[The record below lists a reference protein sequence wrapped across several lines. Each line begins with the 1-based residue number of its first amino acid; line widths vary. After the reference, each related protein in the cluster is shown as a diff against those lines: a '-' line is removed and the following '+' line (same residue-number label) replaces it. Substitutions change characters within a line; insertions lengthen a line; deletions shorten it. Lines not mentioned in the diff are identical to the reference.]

1 MAATTVEL
9 AQTGEYLGHHQR
21 PFSLARVHL
30 EQMARNAEGGPI
42 VIDYEHATQ
51 LADMGSEVPAAGWIS
66 RVWVDGDTLYGEV
79 AWTDRAATMIDD
91 DEYRFLSPVIDLDA
105 VHPNTGEP
113 IGAVLISVGLTNV
126 PFIQGMEP
134 VTNSQDNTSGTG
146 HALCTLSP
154 TSSQALRNRTAPSSS
169 ASSQPTNDPDMEDD
183 TRSTLTALKR
193 KLKGIF
199 NSASDDELD
208 LLDEARQAKQ
218 RADALAEAKDELE
231 KQLDDAQEQIDT
243 LSEQLSEA
251 ETTQQ
256 EQQQAQDEA
265 LLNSAVEKG
274 KIKKSDRD
282 DWAERLEDNREGTRS
297 LLNSIPSGTV
307 MPDQGNSPDPPSGSD
322 SDDDTPSDPYEEHVA
337 KYASS

>member
-30 EQMARNAEGGPI
+30 EQMARNAEGAPI

-51 LADMGSEVPAAGWIS
+51 LADLGTEVPAAGWIS
-66 RVWVDGDTLYGEV
+66 RVWVDDDTLYGEV
-79 AWTDRAATMIDD
+79 EWTDRAATMIDN

-134 VTNSQDNTSGTG
+134 VTNSQTASTGAG

-154 TSSQALRNRTAPSSS
+154 TSTQALRNSTARSSD
-169 ASSQPTNDPDMEDD
+169 SSEPTDTAMPDD

-218 RADALAEAKDELE
+218 RADKLDTAKEELE
-231 KQLDDAQEQIDT
+231 EQLSEAQEQIDT
-243 LSEQLSEA
+243 LTEKLSEA
-251 ETTQQ
+251 EATQQ
-256 EQQQAQDEA
+256 EQQQEQDQA

-274 KIKKSDRD
+274 KIKKADRD
-282 DWAERLEDNREGTRS
+282 DWAERLEDNREATRA

-307 MPDQGNSPDPPSGSD
+307 MPDQGNSPDPPSGSG
-322 SDDDTPSDPYEEHVA
+322 SDDDTPSDPYAAHVA